1 MEDIKVIREEFKKY
15 LYKQVADNKL
25 SKVDADTQYSDAD
38 YIRKH
43 EDDLLISYYS
53 IFISNERFEQAL
65 LNLKKQFQNQ
75 GKSDSTFYAYKRA
88 LNSYKMFF
96 EEYIK
101 DHLKVY
107 LAKYFTHKSSP
118 NYDEQY
124 KYDYF
129 AKNSYIFDDLN
140 DLSEKFIQLGSP
152 NFVPYVWKSSMFRHL
167 AFKHSFQFFQ
177 ILENLFNE
185 TLPINTRIEDFR
197 KDIKEILLKD
207 SEWNNKDMI
216 DPSVESA
223 SFFLSLK
230 YPNKYL
236 LFTRIKPYTNFS
248 KDFHLGLE
256 KFNNEN
262 RYIAWIDYCKNNLIP
277 LLNNYCNS
285 NCNLL
290 DCQDFIWF
298 VFNQNKGDNM
308 SLKEKFIKYVYDVV
322 YKSNQS
328 YLQYGKKIE
337 NLDNV
342 ILNLTNKQI
351 YEIQNSE
358 ELSSL
363 LFQLKKIS
371 EWQDY
376 NHKNGNGIPYAILNT
391 HYRKFIQNNV
401 VKDNSM
407 KQEANFTQEKIYQPL
422 NQILYGPPGTGKTY
436 NTIIEA
442 MKILTFEGLFRDWYI
457 KVYCQNNKVDSK
469 EKTLNDYIK
478 YLTKIN
484 EEFLK
489 NDNIFRYHDLSKFV
503 ETKSYILNSKYITED
518 PTKNNKNSYYQH
530 GLKRYEEFLEWLT
543 YDKIKEKYAEYK
555 NLGQIEFVTFH
566 QSYSYE
572 EFVEGIKP
580 DLNSDDLKYILNK
593 GSFRTICDSAKD
605 LQKAKQTYKFNYS
618 NLSLYKILMPYND
631 LFEYCIENDCVAIG
645 WGEDVNIENCNSE
658 KDLSSA
664 IPENYEHRKQCIS
677 QLNMFKLWIDK
688 DLKEGKDVI
697 AIIPGSMNT
706 IKGIAKIT
714 GNYSYNAEIENG
726 QQQRKAEWLK
736 KDINIPSDYIY
747 SSKFVSPTITGMFK
761 DKINEDNL
769 MKLLNNAS
777 DQKSKNAVLII
788 DEINRGNI
796 SKIFGEL
803 ITLIE
808 EDKRDNMEVTLPY
821 SKLPFSVPNNLYII
835 GTMNT
840 SDRSIA
846 SIDIA
851 LRRRFKFKEMMPNS
865 SLVADFGIGFNK
877 IFDDLNNKIKLLLD
891 RDHQIGHSYFIN
903 TKYNNNNENNNVET
917 LKDIWFSEIL
927 PLLNEYFYCDWEK
940 LKLIIPGF
948 IKKLDVP
955 EDLKNECDDSIYEFK
970 TFDEIANFE
979 KALNQEKFE
988 QV

>member
-101 DHLKVY
+101 DQLKVY
-107 LAKYFTHKSSP
+107 LAKYFTYKSSP

-167 AFKHSFQFFQ
+167 AFKHSFQFSQ

-185 TLPINTRIEDFR
+185 TLSINTRIKDFR
-197 KDIKEILLKD
+197 KDIREILLKD

-216 DPSVESA
+216 DPSVEAA

-248 KDFHLGLE
+248 KDFYLGLE
-256 KFNNEN
+256 KFNNED

-308 SLKEKFIKYVYDVV
+308 SLKEKFIKYVYDIV

-358 ELSSL
+358 ELSSF

-391 HYRKFIQNNV
+391 HYRKFIQNNI

-407 KQEANFTQEKIYQPL
+407 KQEANFAQEKIYQPL

-436 NTIIEA
+436 NSVLKAMSII
-442 MKILTFEGLFRDWYI
+442 
-457 KVYCQNNKVDSK
+457 
-469 EKTLNDYIK
+469 
-478 YLTKIN
+478 
-484 EEFLK
+484 
-489 NDNIFRYHDLSKFV
+489 DN
-503 ETKSYILNSKYITED
+503 T
-518 PTKNNKNSYYQH
+518 
-530 GLKRYEEFLEWLT
+530 
-543 YDKIKEKYAEYK
+543 EYK
-555 NLGQIEFVTFH
+555 DVSEEQYSALKTRFDELKQAGQIEFVTFH

-580 DLNSDDLKYILNK
+580 YIPEWGTTDNTEVRYIGENGIFKRICKKAESPIIKSNDNNLELNDNPKIWK
-593 GSFRTICDSAKD
+593 V
-605 LQKAKQTYKFNYS
+605 
-618 NLSLYKILMPYND
+618 SLMKTG
-631 LFEYCIENDCVAIG
+631 ENDIRKDCMENNRIRIGFDKYGETINDETIFDDGGSRVLSAFIDKMEIGDIVLSCYSEKTIDAIG
-645 WGEDVNIENCNSE
+645 VVTSEYKWNNDFPQYKRYREVKWLAKGLNHNILEINNGT
-658 KDLSSA
+658 KFTLGTV
-664 IPENYEHRKQCIS
+664 Y
-677 QLNMFKLWIDK
+677 QLNNMSL
-688 DLKEGKDVI
+688 KDVLDI
-697 AIIPGSMNT
+697 VDEQEQVT
-706 IKGIAKIT
+706 
-714 GNYSYNAEIENG
+714 SY
-726 QQQRKAEWLK
+726 
-736 KDINIPSDYIY
+736 KDNDKPYI
-747 SSKFVSPTITGMFK
+747 
-761 DKINEDNL
+761 
-769 MKLLNNAS
+769 
-777 DQKSKNAVLII
+777 LII
-788 DEINRGNI
+788 DEINRGDV

-808 EDKRDNMEVTLPY
+808 EDKRIGNKYQMKTILPY
-821 SKLPFSVPNNLYII
+821 SKESFGVPNNLYII

-840 SDRSIA
+840 ADRSIA
-846 SIDIA
+846 LLDTA
-851 LRRRFKFKEMMPNS
+851 LRRRFDFEEIMPRPELLGGKVVEGINLQ
-865 SLVADFGIGFNK
+865 SLLTRINERITNK
-877 IFDDLNNKIKLLLD
+877 YD
-891 RDHQIGHSYFIN
+891 RDHQIGHSYLMGVN
-903 TKYNNNNENNNVET
+903 TKEQLERAYKNR
-917 LKDIWFSEIL
+917 IL
-927 PLLNEYFYCDWEK
+927 PLLNEYFYNESKTVAEILNCSKDE
-940 LKLIIPGF
+940 LKTIDF
-948 IKKLDVP
+948 I
-955 EDLKNECDDSIYEFK
+955 SILG
-970 TFDEIANFE
+970 
-979 KALNQEKFE
+979 KAQGA
-988 QV
+988 

>member
-101 DHLKVY
+101 DQLKVY
-107 LAKYFTHKSSP
+107 LAKYFTYKSSP

-167 AFKHSFQFFQ
+167 AFKHSFQFSQ

-185 TLPINTRIEDFR
+185 TLSINTRIKDFR
-197 KDIKEILLKD
+197 KDIREILLKD

-216 DPSVESA
+216 DPSVEAA

-248 KDFHLGLE
+248 KDFYLGLE
-256 KFNNEN
+256 KFNNED

-308 SLKEKFIKYVYDVV
+308 SLKEKFIKYVYDIV

-358 ELSSL
+358 ELSSF

-391 HYRKFIQNNV
+391 HYRKFIQNNI

-407 KQEANFTQEKIYQPL
+407 KQEANFAQEKIYQPL

-436 NTIIEA
+436 NSVLKAMSII
-442 MKILTFEGLFRDWYI
+442 
-457 KVYCQNNKVDSK
+457 
-469 EKTLNDYIK
+469 
-478 YLTKIN
+478 
-484 EEFLK
+484 
-489 NDNIFRYHDLSKFV
+489 DN
-503 ETKSYILNSKYITED
+503 T
-518 PTKNNKNSYYQH
+518 
-530 GLKRYEEFLEWLT
+530 
-543 YDKIKEKYAEYK
+543 EYK
-555 NLGQIEFVTFH
+555 DVSEEQYSALKTRFDELKQAGQIEFVTFH

-580 DLNSDDLKYILNK
+580 YIPEWGTTDNTEVRYIGENGIFKRICKKAESPIIKSNDNNLELNDNPKIWK
-593 GSFRTICDSAKD
+593 V
-605 LQKAKQTYKFNYS
+605 
-618 NLSLYKILMPYND
+618 SLMKTG
-631 LFEYCIENDCVAIG
+631 ENDIRKDCMENNRIRIGFDKYGETINDETIFDDGGSRVLSAFIDKMEIGDIVLSCYSEKTIDAIG
-645 WGEDVNIENCNSE
+645 VVTSEYKWNNDFPQYKRYREVKWLAKGLNHNILKINNGT
-658 KDLSSA
+658 KFTLGTV
-664 IPENYEHRKQCIS
+664 Y
-677 QLNMFKLWIDK
+677 QLNNMSL
-688 DLKEGKDVI
+688 KDVLDI
-697 AIIPGSMNT
+697 VDEQEQVT
-706 IKGIAKIT
+706 
-714 GNYSYNAEIENG
+714 SY
-726 QQQRKAEWLK
+726 
-736 KDINIPSDYIY
+736 KDNDKPYI
-747 SSKFVSPTITGMFK
+747 
-761 DKINEDNL
+761 
-769 MKLLNNAS
+769 
-777 DQKSKNAVLII
+777 LII
-788 DEINRGNI
+788 DEINRGDV

-808 EDKRDNMEVTLPY
+808 EDKRIGNKYQMKTILPY
-821 SKLPFSVPNNLYII
+821 SKESFGVPNNLYII

-840 SDRSIA
+840 ADRSIA
-846 SIDIA
+846 LLDTA
-851 LRRRFKFKEMMPNS
+851 LRRRFDFEEIMPRPELLGGKVVEGINLQ
-865 SLVADFGIGFNK
+865 SLLTRINERITNK
-877 IFDDLNNKIKLLLD
+877 YD
-891 RDHQIGHSYFIN
+891 RDHQIGHSYLMGVN
-903 TKYNNNNENNNVET
+903 TKEQLERAYKNR
-917 LKDIWFSEIL
+917 IL
-927 PLLNEYFYCDWEK
+927 PLLNEYFYNESKTVAEILNCSEDE
-940 LKLIIPGF
+940 LKTSDF
-948 IKKLDVP
+948 I
-955 EDLKNECDDSIYEFK
+955 SILG
-970 TFDEIANFE
+970 
-979 KALNQEKFE
+979 KAQGA
-988 QV
+988 

>member
-101 DHLKVY
+101 DQLKVY
-107 LAKYFTHKSSP
+107 LAKYFTHKSLP

-129 AKNSYIFDDLN
+129 AKYSNIFNDLN
-140 DLSEKFIQLGSP
+140 NLSEKFIQLGSP

-167 AFKHSFQFFQ
+167 AFKHSFQFSQ

-185 TLPINTRIEDFR
+185 TLPMNTRIEDFR

-248 KDFHLGLE
+248 KVFHLGLE
-256 KFNNEN
+256 KFNNED

-277 LLNNYCNS
+277 LLNSYCNS

-391 HYRKFIQNNV
+391 HYRKFIQNNI

-407 KQEANFTQEKIYQPL
+407 KQEANFAQEKIYQPL

-436 NTIIEA
+436 NTVLKAMSII
-442 MKILTFEGLFRDWYI
+442 
-457 KVYCQNNKVDSK
+457 
-469 EKTLNDYIK
+469 
-478 YLTKIN
+478 
-484 EEFLK
+484 
-489 NDNIFRYHDLSKFV
+489 DN
-503 ETKSYILNSKYITED
+503 T
-518 PTKNNKNSYYQH
+518 
-530 GLKRYEEFLEWLT
+530 
-543 YDKIKEKYAEYK
+543 EYK
-555 NLGQIEFVTFH
+555 NVSDEQYSALKTRFDELKQTGQIEFVTFH

-580 DLNSDDLKYILNK
+580 YIPEWDALDNVDVKYIGENGIFKRICKKAETPIIKNVDSNLELNENPKIWKVSLMKTGENEIRKDCMENNRIRIGFDKYGETINDETIFDDGGSRVLSAFIDKMEIGDIVLSCYSEKTIDAIGVITSEYKWNSDFSQYKRYREVKWLAKNLNHNILEINNGTKFTLGTVYQLNNMSLKDVLDIVDEQEQVT
-593 GSFRTICDSAKD
+593 S
-605 LQKAKQTYKFNYS
+605 YK
-618 NLSLYKILMPYND
+618 
-631 LFEYCIENDCVAIG
+631 END
-645 WGEDVNIENCNSE
+645 
-658 KDLSSA
+658 K
-664 IPENYEHRKQCIS
+664 P
-677 QLNMFKLWIDK
+677 
-688 DLKEGKDVI
+688 
-697 AIIPGSMNT
+697 
-706 IKGIAKIT
+706 
-714 GNYSYNAEIENG
+714 
-726 QQQRKAEWLK
+726 
-736 KDINIPSDYIY
+736 YI
-747 SSKFVSPTITGMFK
+747 
-761 DKINEDNL
+761 
-769 MKLLNNAS
+769 
-777 DQKSKNAVLII
+777 LII
-788 DEINRGNI
+788 DEINRGDV

-808 EDKRDNMEVTLPY
+808 EDKRIDNKYQVKTTLPY
-821 SKLPFSVPNNLYII
+821 SKESFGVPNNLYII

-840 SDRSIA
+840 ADRSIA
-846 SIDIA
+846 LLDTA
-851 LRRRFKFKEMMPNS
+851 LRRRFDFEEIMPRPE
-865 SLVADFGIGFNK
+865 LLGGKVVEGINLQTLLTRVNERITNK
-877 IFDDLNNKIKLLLD
+877 YD
-891 RDHQIGHSYFIN
+891 RDHQIGHSYLMGVN
-903 TKYNNNNENNNVET
+903 TKEQLERAYKNR
-917 LKDIWFSEIL
+917 IL
-927 PLLNEYFYCDWEK
+927 PLLNEYFYNESKTVAEILNCSEDE
-940 LKLIIPGF
+940 LKTSDF
-948 IKKLDVP
+948 I
-955 EDLKNECDDSIYEFK
+955 SILG
-970 TFDEIANFE
+970 
-979 KALNQEKFE
+979 KAQGA
-988 QV
+988 

>member
-96 EEYIK
+96 EKYIK
-101 DHLKVY
+101 DQLKVY
-107 LAKYFTHKSSP
+107 LAKYFTYKSSP

-167 AFKHSFQFFQ
+167 AFKHSFQFSQ

-185 TLPINTRIEDFR
+185 TLSINTRIKDFR
-197 KDIKEILLKD
+197 KDIREILLKD

-216 DPSVESA
+216 DPSVEAA

-248 KDFHLGLE
+248 KDFYLGLE
-256 KFNNEN
+256 KFNNED

-308 SLKEKFIKYVYDVV
+308 SLKEKFIKYVYDIV

-358 ELSSL
+358 ELSSF

-391 HYRKFIQNNV
+391 HYRKFIQNNI

-407 KQEANFTQEKIYQPL
+407 KQEANFAQEKIYQPL

-436 NTIIEA
+436 NSVLKAMSII
-442 MKILTFEGLFRDWYI
+442 
-457 KVYCQNNKVDSK
+457 
-469 EKTLNDYIK
+469 
-478 YLTKIN
+478 
-484 EEFLK
+484 
-489 NDNIFRYHDLSKFV
+489 DN
-503 ETKSYILNSKYITED
+503 T
-518 PTKNNKNSYYQH
+518 
-530 GLKRYEEFLEWLT
+530 
-543 YDKIKEKYAEYK
+543 EYK
-555 NLGQIEFVTFH
+555 DVSEEQYSALKTRFDELKQAGQIEFVTFH

-580 DLNSDDLKYILNK
+580 YIPEWGTTDNTEVRYIGENGIFKRICKKAESPIIKSNDNNLELNDNPKIWK
-593 GSFRTICDSAKD
+593 V
-605 LQKAKQTYKFNYS
+605 
-618 NLSLYKILMPYND
+618 SLMKTG
-631 LFEYCIENDCVAIG
+631 ENDIRKDCMENNRIRIGFDKYGETINDETIFDDGGSRVLSAFIDKMEIGDIVLSCYSEKTIDAIG
-645 WGEDVNIENCNSE
+645 VVTSEYKWNNDFPQYKRYREVKWLAKGLNHNILEINNGT
-658 KDLSSA
+658 KFTLGTV
-664 IPENYEHRKQCIS
+664 Y
-677 QLNMFKLWIDK
+677 QLNNMSL
-688 DLKEGKDVI
+688 KDVLDI
-697 AIIPGSMNT
+697 VDEQEQVT
-706 IKGIAKIT
+706 
-714 GNYSYNAEIENG
+714 SY
-726 QQQRKAEWLK
+726 
-736 KDINIPSDYIY
+736 KDNDKPYI
-747 SSKFVSPTITGMFK
+747 
-761 DKINEDNL
+761 
-769 MKLLNNAS
+769 
-777 DQKSKNAVLII
+777 LII
-788 DEINRGNI
+788 DEINRGDV

-808 EDKRDNMEVTLPY
+808 EDKRIGNKYQMKTILPY
-821 SKLPFSVPNNLYII
+821 SKESFGVPNNLYII

-840 SDRSIA
+840 ADRSIA
-846 SIDIA
+846 LLDTA
-851 LRRRFKFKEMMPNS
+851 LRRRFDFEEIMPRPE
-865 SLVADFGIGFNK
+865 LLGGKVVEGINLQTLLTRVNERITNK
-877 IFDDLNNKIKLLLD
+877 YD
-891 RDHQIGHSYFIN
+891 RDHQIGHSYLMGVN
-903 TKYNNNNENNNVET
+903 TKEQLERAYKNR
-917 LKDIWFSEIL
+917 IL
-927 PLLNEYFYCDWEK
+927 PLLNEYFYNESKTVAEILNCSEDE
-940 LKLIIPGF
+940 LKTSDF
-948 IKKLDVP
+948 I
-955 EDLKNECDDSIYEFK
+955 SILG
-970 TFDEIANFE
+970 
-979 KALNQEKFE
+979 KAQGA
-988 QV
+988 

>member
-101 DHLKVY
+101 DQLKVY
-107 LAKYFTHKSSP
+107 LAKYFTYKSSP

-167 AFKHSFQFFQ
+167 AFKHSFQFSQ

-185 TLPINTRIEDFR
+185 TLSINTRIKDFR
-197 KDIKEILLKD
+197 KDIREILLKD

-216 DPSVESA
+216 DPSVEAA

-248 KDFHLGLE
+248 KDFYLGLE
-256 KFNNEN
+256 KFNNED

-308 SLKEKFIKYVYDVV
+308 SLKEKFIKYVYDIV

-358 ELSSL
+358 ELSL
-363 LFQLKKIS
+363 FLFQLKKIS

-391 HYRKFIQNNV
+391 HYRKFIQNNI

-407 KQEANFTQEKIYQPL
+407 KQEANFAQEKIYQPL

-436 NTIIEA
+436 NSVLKAMSII
-442 MKILTFEGLFRDWYI
+442 
-457 KVYCQNNKVDSK
+457 
-469 EKTLNDYIK
+469 
-478 YLTKIN
+478 
-484 EEFLK
+484 
-489 NDNIFRYHDLSKFV
+489 DN
-503 ETKSYILNSKYITED
+503 T
-518 PTKNNKNSYYQH
+518 
-530 GLKRYEEFLEWLT
+530 
-543 YDKIKEKYAEYK
+543 EYK
-555 NLGQIEFVTFH
+555 DVSEEQYSALKTRFDELKQAGQIEFVTFH

-580 DLNSDDLKYILNK
+580 YIPEWGTTDNTEVRYIGENGIFKRICKKAESPIIKSNDNNLELNDNPKIWK
-593 GSFRTICDSAKD
+593 V
-605 LQKAKQTYKFNYS
+605 
-618 NLSLYKILMPYND
+618 SLMKTG
-631 LFEYCIENDCVAIG
+631 ENDIRKDCMENNRIRIGFDKYGETINDETIFDDGGSRVLSAFIDKMEIGDIVLSCYSEKTIDAIG
-645 WGEDVNIENCNSE
+645 VVTSEYKWNNDFPQYKRYREVKWLAKGLNHNILKINNGT
-658 KDLSSA
+658 KFTLGTV
-664 IPENYEHRKQCIS
+664 Y
-677 QLNMFKLWIDK
+677 QLNNMSL
-688 DLKEGKDVI
+688 KDVLDI
-697 AIIPGSMNT
+697 VDEQEQVT
-706 IKGIAKIT
+706 
-714 GNYSYNAEIENG
+714 SY
-726 QQQRKAEWLK
+726 
-736 KDINIPSDYIY
+736 KDNDKLYI
-747 SSKFVSPTITGMFK
+747 
-761 DKINEDNL
+761 
-769 MKLLNNAS
+769 
-777 DQKSKNAVLII
+777 LII
-788 DEINRGNI
+788 DEINRGDV

-808 EDKRDNMEVTLPY
+808 EDKRVGNKYQMKTTLPY
-821 SKLPFSVPNNLYII
+821 SKESFGVPNNLYII

-840 SDRSIA
+840 ADRSIA
-846 SIDIA
+846 LLDTA
-851 LRRRFKFKEMMPNS
+851 LRRRFDFEEIMPRPE
-865 SLVADFGIGFNK
+865 LLGGKVVEGINLQTLLTRVNERITNK
-877 IFDDLNNKIKLLLD
+877 YD
-891 RDHQIGHSYFIN
+891 RDHQIGHSYLMGVN
-903 TKYNNNNENNNVET
+903 TKEQLERAYKNR
-917 LKDIWFSEIL
+917 IL
-927 PLLNEYFYCDWEK
+927 PLLNEYFYNESKTVAEILNCSEDE
-940 LKLIIPGF
+940 LKTIDF
-948 IKKLDVP
+948 I
-955 EDLKNECDDSIYEFK
+955 SILG
-970 TFDEIANFE
+970 
-979 KALNQEKFE
+979 KAQGA
-988 QV
+988 

>member
-101 DHLKVY
+101 DQLKVY

-167 AFKHSFQFFQ
+167 AFKHSFQFSQ

-185 TLPINTRIEDFR
+185 TLSINTRIKDFR
-197 KDIKEILLKD
+197 KDIREILLKD

-216 DPSVESA
+216 DPSVEAA

-248 KDFHLGLE
+248 KDFYLGLE
-256 KFNNEN
+256 KFNSED

-277 LLNNYCNS
+277 LLNDYCNS

-308 SLKEKFIKYVYDVV
+308 SLKEKFIKYVYDIV

-358 ELSSL
+358 ELSSF

-391 HYRKFIQNNV
+391 HYRKFIQNNI

-407 KQEANFTQEKIYQPL
+407 KQEANFAQEKIYQPL

-436 NTIIEA
+436 NSVLKAMSII
-442 MKILTFEGLFRDWYI
+442 
-457 KVYCQNNKVDSK
+457 
-469 EKTLNDYIK
+469 
-478 YLTKIN
+478 
-484 EEFLK
+484 
-489 NDNIFRYHDLSKFV
+489 DN
-503 ETKSYILNSKYITED
+503 T
-518 PTKNNKNSYYQH
+518 
-530 GLKRYEEFLEWLT
+530 
-543 YDKIKEKYAEYK
+543 EYK
-555 NLGQIEFVTFH
+555 DVSEEQYSALKTRFDELKQAGQIEFVTFH

-580 DLNSDDLKYILNK
+580 YIPEWGTTDNTEVRYIGENGIFKRICKKAESPIIKSNDNNLELNDNPKIWK
-593 GSFRTICDSAKD
+593 V
-605 LQKAKQTYKFNYS
+605 
-618 NLSLYKILMPYND
+618 SLMKTG
-631 LFEYCIENDCVAIG
+631 ENDIRKDCMENNRIRIGFDKYGETINDETIFDNGGSRVLSAFIDKMEIGDIVLSCYSEKTIDAIG
-645 WGEDVNIENCNSE
+645 VVTSEYKWNNDFPQYKRYREVKWLAKGLNHNILEINNGT
-658 KDLSSA
+658 KFTLGTV
-664 IPENYEHRKQCIS
+664 Y
-677 QLNMFKLWIDK
+677 QLNNMSL
-688 DLKEGKDVI
+688 KDVLDI
-697 AIIPGSMNT
+697 VDEQEQVT
-706 IKGIAKIT
+706 
-714 GNYSYNAEIENG
+714 SY
-726 QQQRKAEWLK
+726 
-736 KDINIPSDYIY
+736 KDNDKPYI
-747 SSKFVSPTITGMFK
+747 
-761 DKINEDNL
+761 
-769 MKLLNNAS
+769 
-777 DQKSKNAVLII
+777 LII
-788 DEINRGNI
+788 DEINRGDV

-808 EDKRDNMEVTLPY
+808 KDKRIGNKYQMKITLPY
-821 SKLPFSVPNNLYII
+821 SKEAFGVPNNLYII

-840 SDRSIA
+840 ADRSIA
-846 SIDIA
+846 LLDTA
-851 LRRRFKFKEMMPNS
+851 LRRRFDFEEIMPRPELLSNN
-865 SLVADFGIGFNK
+865 VVEGINLQTLLTRINERITNK
-877 IFDDLNNKIKLLLD
+877 YD
-891 RDHQIGHSYFIN
+891 RDHQIGHSYLMDVN
-903 TKYNNNNENNNVET
+903 TKEQLERAYRNR
-917 LKDIWFSEIL
+917 IL
-927 PLLNEYFYCDWEK
+927 PLLNEYFYNESKTVAEILNCSEDE
-940 LKLIIPGF
+940 LKTSDF
-948 IKKLDVP
+948 ISILD
-955 EDLKNECDDSIYEFK
+955 
-970 TFDEIANFE
+970 
-979 KALNQEKFE
+979 KAQGA
-988 QV
+988 

>member
-96 EEYIK
+96 EEYIN
-101 DHLKVY
+101 DQLKVY

-167 AFKHSFQFFQ
+167 AFKHSFQFSQ

-185 TLPINTRIEDFR
+185 TLSINTRIKDFR

-216 DPSVESA
+216 DPSVEAA

-230 YPNKYL
+230 FPNKYL

-248 KDFHLGLE
+248 KDFYLGLE
-256 KFNNEN
+256 KFNNED

-277 LLNNYCNS
+277 LLNDYCNS

-308 SLKEKFIKYVYDVV
+308 SLKEKFIKYVYDIV

-358 ELSSL
+358 ELSSF

-391 HYRKFIQNNV
+391 HYRKFIQNNI

-407 KQEANFTQEKIYQPL
+407 KQEANFAQEKIYQPL

-436 NTIIEA
+436 NTVLKAMSII
-442 MKILTFEGLFRDWYI
+442 
-457 KVYCQNNKVDSK
+457 
-469 EKTLNDYIK
+469 
-478 YLTKIN
+478 
-484 EEFLK
+484 
-489 NDNIFRYHDLSKFV
+489 DN
-503 ETKSYILNSKYITED
+503 T
-518 PTKNNKNSYYQH
+518 
-530 GLKRYEEFLEWLT
+530 
-543 YDKIKEKYAEYK
+543 EYK
-555 NLGQIEFVTFH
+555 DVSDEQYSTLKTRFDELKQAGQIEFVTFH

-580 DLNSDDLKYILNK
+580 YIPEWGTTDNTEVRYIGENGIFKRICKKAESPIIKSNDNNLELNDNPKIWK
-593 GSFRTICDSAKD
+593 V
-605 LQKAKQTYKFNYS
+605 
-618 NLSLYKILMPYND
+618 SLMKTG
-631 LFEYCIENDCVAIG
+631 ENDIRKDCMENNRIRIGFDKYGETINDETIFDDGGSRVLSAFIDKMEIGDIVLSCYSEKTIDAIG
-645 WGEDVNIENCNSE
+645 VVTSEYKWNNDFPQYKRYREVKWLAKGLNHNILEINNGT
-658 KDLSSA
+658 KFTLGTV
-664 IPENYEHRKQCIS
+664 Y
-677 QLNMFKLWIDK
+677 QLNNML
-688 DLKEGKDVI
+688 LKDVLDI
-697 AIIPGSMNT
+697 VDEQEQVT
-706 IKGIAKIT
+706 
-714 GNYSYNAEIENG
+714 SY
-726 QQQRKAEWLK
+726 
-736 KDINIPSDYIY
+736 KDNDKPYI
-747 SSKFVSPTITGMFK
+747 
-761 DKINEDNL
+761 
-769 MKLLNNAS
+769 
-777 DQKSKNAVLII
+777 LII
-788 DEINRGNI
+788 DEINRGDV

-808 EDKRDNMEVTLPY
+808 EDKRIGNKYQIKITLPY
-821 SKLPFSVPNNLYII
+821 SKESFGVPNNLYII

-840 SDRSIA
+840 ADRSIA
-846 SIDIA
+846 LLDTA
-851 LRRRFKFKEMMPNS
+851 LRRRFDFEEIMPRPE
-865 SLVADFGIGFNK
+865 LLGGKVVEGINLQTLLTRINERITNK
-877 IFDDLNNKIKLLLD
+877 YD
-891 RDHQIGHSYFIN
+891 RDPQIGHSYLMGVN
-903 TKYNNNNENNNVET
+903 TKEQLERAYKNR
-917 LKDIWFSEIL
+917 IL
-927 PLLNEYFYCDWEK
+927 PLLNEYFYNESKTVAEILNCSEDE
-940 LKLIIPGF
+940 LKTG
-948 IKKLDVP
+948 DYV
-955 EDLKNECDDSIYEFK
+955 SILG
-970 TFDEIANFE
+970 
-979 KALNQEKFE
+979 KAQGA
-988 QV
+988 

>member
-101 DHLKVY
+101 EQLKVY

-167 AFKHSFQFFQ
+167 AFKHSFQFSQ

-185 TLPINTRIEDFR
+185 TLSINTRIKDFR
-197 KDIKEILLKD
+197 KDIREILLKD

-216 DPSVESA
+216 DPSVEAA

-248 KDFHLGLE
+248 KDFYLGLE
-256 KFNNEN
+256 KFNNED

-308 SLKEKFIKYVYDVV
+308 SLKEKFIKYVYDIV

-358 ELSSL
+358 ELSSF

-391 HYRKFIQNNV
+391 HYRKFIQNNI

-407 KQEANFTQEKIYQPL
+407 KQEANFAQEKIYQPL

-436 NTIIEA
+436 NTVLKAMSII
-442 MKILTFEGLFRDWYI
+442 
-457 KVYCQNNKVDSK
+457 
-469 EKTLNDYIK
+469 
-478 YLTKIN
+478 
-484 EEFLK
+484 
-489 NDNIFRYHDLSKFV
+489 DN
-503 ETKSYILNSKYITED
+503 T
-518 PTKNNKNSYYQH
+518 
-530 GLKRYEEFLEWLT
+530 
-543 YDKIKEKYAEYK
+543 EYK
-555 NLGQIEFVTFH
+555 DVSEEQYSALKAKFDELKQAGQIEFVTFH

-580 DLNSDDLKYILNK
+580 YIPEWGTTDNTEVRYIGENGIFK
-593 GSFRTICDSAKD
+593 EICKNARQIKTDKTSHKIDFSKTRIFKMSLGANWENETED
-605 LQKAKQTYKFNYS
+605 IYNYCLT
-618 NLSLYKILMPYND
+618 NNV
-631 LFEYCIENDCVAIG
+631 VALG
-645 WGEDVNIENCNSE
+645 WGD
-658 KDLSSA
+658 
-664 IPENYEHRKQCIS
+664 
-677 QLNMFKLWIDK
+677 DK
-688 DLKEGKDVI
+688 DFSSCNASEEFRKLDSTWGAKAVEIFKNWMRVGDIILISNGNSNIKAIAQITGEYEYHNDREIRYCQFRNVNWLYNGDDIPVAKFYDKKLSQQAIYGFYNKDKEGKDDYNSSI
-697 AIIPGSMNT
+697 NT
-706 IKGIAKIT
+706 DVLNEIIT
-714 GNYSYNAEIENG
+714 GNINSAEE
-726 QQQRKAEWLK
+726 K
-736 KDINIPSDYIY
+736 PYI
-747 SSKFVSPTITGMFK
+747 
-761 DKINEDNL
+761 
-769 MKLLNNAS
+769 
-777 DQKSKNAVLII
+777 LII
-788 DEINRGNI
+788 DEINRGDV

-808 EDKRDNMEVTLPY
+808 EDKRVGNKYQIKITLPY
-821 SKLPFSVPNNLYII
+821 SKEPFGVPNNLYII

-840 SDRSIA
+840 ADRSIA
-846 SIDIA
+846 LLDTA
-851 LRRRFKFKEMMPNS
+851 LRRRFDFEEIMPRPE
-865 SLVADFGIGFNK
+865 LLGGKVLEGINLQTLLTRINERITNK
-877 IFDDLNNKIKLLLD
+877 YD
-891 RDHQIGHSYFIN
+891 RDHQIGHSYLMGVN
-903 TKYNNNNENNNVET
+903 TKEQLERAYKNR
-917 LKDIWFSEIL
+917 IL
-927 PLLNEYFYCDWEK
+927 PLLNEYFYNESKTVAEILNCSEDE
-940 LKLIIPGF
+940 LKTSDF
-948 IKKLDVP
+948 I
-955 EDLKNECDDSIYEFK
+955 SILG
-970 TFDEIANFE
+970 
-979 KALNQEKFE
+979 KAQGA
-988 QV
+988 

>member
-101 DHLKVY
+101 DQLKVY
-107 LAKYFTHKSSP
+107 LAKYFTYKSSP

-167 AFKHSFQFFQ
+167 AFKHSFQFSQ

-185 TLPINTRIEDFR
+185 TLSINTRIKDFR
-197 KDIKEILLKD
+197 KDIREILLKD

-216 DPSVESA
+216 DPSVEAA

-248 KDFHLGLE
+248 KDFYLGLE
-256 KFNNEN
+256 KFNNED

-308 SLKEKFIKYVYDVV
+308 SLKEKFIKYVYDIV

-358 ELSSL
+358 ELSSF

-391 HYRKFIQNNV
+391 HYRKFIQNNI

-407 KQEANFTQEKIYQPL
+407 KQEANFAQEKIYQPL

-436 NTIIEA
+436 NSVLKAMSII
-442 MKILTFEGLFRDWYI
+442 
-457 KVYCQNNKVDSK
+457 
-469 EKTLNDYIK
+469 
-478 YLTKIN
+478 
-484 EEFLK
+484 
-489 NDNIFRYHDLSKFV
+489 DN
-503 ETKSYILNSKYITED
+503 T
-518 PTKNNKNSYYQH
+518 
-530 GLKRYEEFLEWLT
+530 
-543 YDKIKEKYAEYK
+543 EYK
-555 NLGQIEFVTFH
+555 DVSEEQYSALKTRFDELKQAGQIEFVTFH

-580 DLNSDDLKYILNK
+580 YIPEWGTTDNTEVRYIGENGIFKRICKKAESPIIKSNDNNLELNDNPKIWK
-593 GSFRTICDSAKD
+593 V
-605 LQKAKQTYKFNYS
+605 
-618 NLSLYKILMPYND
+618 SLMKTG
-631 LFEYCIENDCVAIG
+631 ENDIRKDCMENNRIRIGFDKYGETINDETIFDDGGSRVLSAFIDKMEIGDIVLSCYSEKTIDAIG
-645 WGEDVNIENCNSE
+645 VVTSEYKWNNDFPQYKRYREVKWLAKGLNHNILKINNGT
-658 KDLSSA
+658 KFTLGTV
-664 IPENYEHRKQCIS
+664 Y
-677 QLNMFKLWIDK
+677 QLNNMSL
-688 DLKEGKDVI
+688 KDVLDI
-697 AIIPGSMNT
+697 VDEQEQVT
-706 IKGIAKIT
+706 
-714 GNYSYNAEIENG
+714 SY
-726 QQQRKAEWLK
+726 
-736 KDINIPSDYIY
+736 KDNDKLYI
-747 SSKFVSPTITGMFK
+747 
-761 DKINEDNL
+761 
-769 MKLLNNAS
+769 
-777 DQKSKNAVLII
+777 LII
-788 DEINRGNI
+788 DEINRGDV

-808 EDKRDNMEVTLPY
+808 EDKRVGNKYQMKTTLPY
-821 SKLPFSVPNNLYII
+821 SKESFGVPNNLYII

-840 SDRSIA
+840 ADRSIA
-846 SIDIA
+846 LLDTA
-851 LRRRFKFKEMMPNS
+851 LRRRFDFEEIMPRPE
-865 SLVADFGIGFNK
+865 LIGGKVVEGINLQTLLTRVNERITNK
-877 IFDDLNNKIKLLLD
+877 YD
-891 RDHQIGHSYFIN
+891 RDHQIGHSYLMGVN
-903 TKYNNNNENNNVET
+903 TKEQLERAYKNR
-917 LKDIWFSEIL
+917 IL
-927 PLLNEYFYCDWEK
+927 PLLNEYFYNESKTVAEILNCSEDE
-940 LKLIIPGF
+940 LKTIDF
-948 IKKLDVP
+948 I
-955 EDLKNECDDSIYEFK
+955 SILG
-970 TFDEIANFE
+970 
-979 KALNQEKFE
+979 KAQGA
-988 QV
+988 

>member
-101 DHLKVY
+101 DQLKVY
-107 LAKYFTHKSSP
+107 LAKYFTYKSSP

-167 AFKHSFQFFQ
+167 AFKHSFQFSQ

-185 TLPINTRIEDFR
+185 TLSINTRIKDFR
-197 KDIKEILLKD
+197 KDIREILLKD

-216 DPSVESA
+216 DPSVEAA

-248 KDFHLGLE
+248 KDFYLGLE
-256 KFNNEN
+256 KFNNED

-308 SLKEKFIKYVYDVV
+308 SLKEKFIKYVYDIV

-358 ELSSL
+358 ELSSF

-391 HYRKFIQNNV
+391 HYRKFIQNNI

-407 KQEANFTQEKIYQPL
+407 KQEANFAQEKIYQPL

-436 NTIIEA
+436 NSVLKAMSII
-442 MKILTFEGLFRDWYI
+442 
-457 KVYCQNNKVDSK
+457 
-469 EKTLNDYIK
+469 
-478 YLTKIN
+478 
-484 EEFLK
+484 
-489 NDNIFRYHDLSKFV
+489 DN
-503 ETKSYILNSKYITED
+503 T
-518 PTKNNKNSYYQH
+518 
-530 GLKRYEEFLEWLT
+530 
-543 YDKIKEKYAEYK
+543 EYK
-555 NLGQIEFVTFH
+555 DVSEEQYSALKTRFDELKQAGQIEFVTFH

-580 DLNSDDLKYILNK
+580 YIPEWGTTDNTEVRYIGENGIFKRICKKAESPIIKSNDNNLELNDNPKIWK
-593 GSFRTICDSAKD
+593 V
-605 LQKAKQTYKFNYS
+605 
-618 NLSLYKILMPYND
+618 SLMKTG
-631 LFEYCIENDCVAIG
+631 ENDIRKDCMENNRIRIGFDKYGETINDETIFDDGGSRVLSAFIDKMEIGDIVLSCYSEKTIDAIG
-645 WGEDVNIENCNSE
+645 VVTSEYKWNNDFPQYKRYREVKWLAKGLNHNILKINNGT
-658 KDLSSA
+658 KFTLGTV
-664 IPENYEHRKQCIS
+664 Y
-677 QLNMFKLWIDK
+677 QLNNMSL
-688 DLKEGKDVI
+688 KDVLDI
-697 AIIPGSMNT
+697 VDEQEQVT
-706 IKGIAKIT
+706 
-714 GNYSYNAEIENG
+714 SY
-726 QQQRKAEWLK
+726 
-736 KDINIPSDYIY
+736 KDNDKLYI
-747 SSKFVSPTITGMFK
+747 
-761 DKINEDNL
+761 
-769 MKLLNNAS
+769 
-777 DQKSKNAVLII
+777 LII
-788 DEINRGNI
+788 DEINRGDV

-808 EDKRDNMEVTLPY
+808 EDKRVGNKYQMKTTLPY
-821 SKLPFSVPNNLYII
+821 SKESFGVPNNLYII

-840 SDRSIA
+840 ADRSIA
-846 SIDIA
+846 LLDTA
-851 LRRRFKFKEMMPNS
+851 LRRRFDFEEIMPRPE
-865 SLVADFGIGFNK
+865 LLGGKVVEGINLQTLLTRVNERITNK
-877 IFDDLNNKIKLLLD
+877 YD
-891 RDHQIGHSYFIN
+891 RDHQIGHSYLMGVN
-903 TKYNNNNENNNVET
+903 TKEQLERAYKNR
-917 LKDIWFSEIL
+917 IL
-927 PLLNEYFYCDWEK
+927 PLLNEYFYNESKTVAEILNCSEDE
-940 LKLIIPGF
+940 LKTSDF
-948 IKKLDVP
+948 I
-955 EDLKNECDDSIYEFK
+955 SILG
-970 TFDEIANFE
+970 
-979 KALNQEKFE
+979 KAQGA
-988 QV
+988 

>member
-43 EDDLLISYYS
+43 EDDLLISYYN

-101 DHLKVY
+101 DQLKVY
-107 LAKYFTHKSSP
+107 LAKYFTYKSSP

-167 AFKHSFQFFQ
+167 AFKHSFQFSQ

-185 TLPINTRIEDFR
+185 TLSINTRIKDFR
-197 KDIKEILLKD
+197 KDIREILLKD

-216 DPSVESA
+216 DPSVEAA

-248 KDFHLGLE
+248 KDFYLGLE
-256 KFNNEN
+256 KFNSED

-337 NLDNV
+337 NLDKV

-358 ELSSL
+358 ELSSF

-391 HYRKFIQNNV
+391 HYRKFIQNNI

-407 KQEANFTQEKIYQPL
+407 KQEANFAQEKIYQPL

-436 NTIIEA
+436 NTVLKAMSII
-442 MKILTFEGLFRDWYI
+442 
-457 KVYCQNNKVDSK
+457 
-469 EKTLNDYIK
+469 
-478 YLTKIN
+478 
-484 EEFLK
+484 
-489 NDNIFRYHDLSKFV
+489 DN
-503 ETKSYILNSKYITED
+503 T
-518 PTKNNKNSYYQH
+518 
-530 GLKRYEEFLEWLT
+530 
-543 YDKIKEKYAEYK
+543 EYK
-555 NLGQIEFVTFH
+555 DVSDEQYSALKTRFDELKQAGQIEFVTFH

-580 DLNSDDLKYILNK
+580 YIPEWGTTDNTEVRYIGENGIFKRICKKAESPIIKSNDNNLELNDNPKIWK
-593 GSFRTICDSAKD
+593 V
-605 LQKAKQTYKFNYS
+605 
-618 NLSLYKILMPYND
+618 SLMKTG
-631 LFEYCIENDCVAIG
+631 ENDIRKDCMENNRIRIGFDKYGETINDETIFDDGGSRVLSAFIDKMEIGDIVLSCYSEKTIDAIG
-645 WGEDVNIENCNSE
+645 VVTSEYKWNNDFPQYKRYREVKWLAKGLNHNILEINNGT
-658 KDLSSA
+658 KFTLGTV
-664 IPENYEHRKQCIS
+664 Y
-677 QLNMFKLWIDK
+677 QLNNMSL
-688 DLKEGKDVI
+688 KDVLDI
-697 AIIPGSMNT
+697 VDEQEQVT
-706 IKGIAKIT
+706 
-714 GNYSYNAEIENG
+714 SY
-726 QQQRKAEWLK
+726 
-736 KDINIPSDYIY
+736 KDNDKPYI
-747 SSKFVSPTITGMFK
+747 
-761 DKINEDNL
+761 
-769 MKLLNNAS
+769 
-777 DQKSKNAVLII
+777 LII
-788 DEINRGNI
+788 DEINRGDV

-808 EDKRDNMEVTLPY
+808 EDKRIGNKYQMKTTLPY
-821 SKLPFSVPNNLYII
+821 SKESFGVPNNLYII

-840 SDRSIA
+840 ADRSIA
-846 SIDIA
+846 LLDTA
-851 LRRRFKFKEMMPNS
+851 LRRRFDFEEIMPRPE
-865 SLVADFGIGFNK
+865 LLGGKVVEGINLQTLLTRINERITNK
-877 IFDDLNNKIKLLLD
+877 YD
-891 RDHQIGHSYFIN
+891 RDHQIGHSYLMGVN
-903 TKYNNNNENNNVET
+903 TKEQLERAYKNR
-917 LKDIWFSEIL
+917 IL
-927 PLLNEYFYCDWEK
+927 PLLNEYFYNESKTVAEILNCSEDE
-940 LKLIIPGF
+940 LKTSDF
-948 IKKLDVP
+948 I
-955 EDLKNECDDSIYEFK
+955 SILG
-970 TFDEIANFE
+970 
-979 KALNQEKFE
+979 KAQGA
-988 QV
+988 

>member
-101 DHLKVY
+101 DQLKVY

-129 AKNSYIFDDLN
+129 VKNSYIFDDLN

-167 AFKHSFQFFQ
+167 AFKHSFQFSQ

-256 KFNNEN
+256 KFNNED

-363 LFQLKKIS
+363 LFQLKMIS

-391 HYRKFIQNNV
+391 HYRKFIQNNI

-407 KQEANFTQEKIYQPL
+407 KQEANFAQKKIYQPL

-436 NTIIEA
+436 NTVLKAMSII
-442 MKILTFEGLFRDWYI
+442 
-457 KVYCQNNKVDSK
+457 
-469 EKTLNDYIK
+469 
-478 YLTKIN
+478 
-484 EEFLK
+484 
-489 NDNIFRYHDLSKFV
+489 DN
-503 ETKSYILNSKYITED
+503 T
-518 PTKNNKNSYYQH
+518 
-530 GLKRYEEFLEWLT
+530 
-543 YDKIKEKYAEYK
+543 EYK
-555 NLGQIEFVTFH
+555 DVSEEQYSALKTRFDELKQAGQIEFITFH

-580 DLNSDDLKYILNK
+580 DLDTEFWNEPVDKLTYKGTNGVFKAIANRALFDRLNIKTGQQDAILDFKNLKELFIEEYSVGAIFKTGTKNAE
-593 GSFRTICDSAKD
+593 FRIDKYTKDSARITPINGKY
-605 LQKAKQTYKFNYS
+605 TYSITFKYLEEAYNKKMSSQSEIATINGVASGLSCYYYAIYEKLLDIKKSNDNNQVKFNIS
-618 NLSLYKILMPYND
+618 EISD
-631 LFEYCIENDCVAIG
+631 
-645 WGEDVNIENCNSE
+645 ED
-658 KDLSSA
+658 K
-664 IPENYEHRKQCIS
+664 S
-677 QLNMFKLWIDK
+677 QLVK
-688 DLKEGKDVI
+688 DYYEGKI
-697 AIIPGSMNT
+697 EINNGK
-706 IKGIAKIT
+706 KGKP
-714 GNYSYNAEIENG
+714 Y
-726 QQQRKAEWLK
+726 
-736 KDINIPSDYIY
+736 
-747 SSKFVSPTITGMFK
+747 
-761 DKINEDNL
+761 
-769 MKLLNNAS
+769 
-777 DQKSKNAVLII
+777 VLII

-808 EDKRDNMEVTLPY
+808 EDKRENLSVKLPY
-821 SKLPFSVPNNLYII
+821 SQETFTVPKNLYII

-851 LRRRFKFKEMMPNS
+851 LRRRFKFKEIMPIID
-865 SLVADFGIGFNK
+865 LVADFGCNFKDCFEFLNK
-877 IFDDLNNKIKLLLD
+877 RISVLLD

-903 TKYNNNNENNNVET
+903 DKHQNDGINELKY
-917 LKDIWFSEIL
+917 IWFDSIL
-927 PLLNEYFYCDWEK
+927 PLLNEYFYGDWEK
-940 LKLIIPGF
+940 LQALLGQATNDNTSF
-948 IKKLDVP
+948 VKKIEKISFANSYSCDESENYDFTP
-955 EDLKNECDDSIYEFK
+955 ETEC
-970 TFDEIANFE
+970 NFVL
-979 KALNQEKFE
+979 AMQNAFGNKFE
-988 QV
+988 V

>member
-101 DHLKVY
+101 DQLKVY
-107 LAKYFTHKSSP
+107 LAKYFTYKSSP

-167 AFKHSFQFFQ
+167 AFKHSFQFSQ
-177 ILENLFNE
+177 ILENPFNE
-185 TLPINTRIEDFR
+185 TLSINTRIKDFR
-197 KDIKEILLKD
+197 KDIREILLKD

-216 DPSVESA
+216 DPSVEAA

-248 KDFHLGLE
+248 KDFYLGLE
-256 KFNNEN
+256 KFNNED

-308 SLKEKFIKYVYDVV
+308 SLKEKFIKYVYDIV

-358 ELSSL
+358 ELSSF

-391 HYRKFIQNNV
+391 HYRKFIQNNI

-407 KQEANFTQEKIYQPL
+407 KQEANFAQEKIYQPL

-436 NTIIEA
+436 NSVLKAMSII
-442 MKILTFEGLFRDWYI
+442 
-457 KVYCQNNKVDSK
+457 
-469 EKTLNDYIK
+469 
-478 YLTKIN
+478 
-484 EEFLK
+484 
-489 NDNIFRYHDLSKFV
+489 DN
-503 ETKSYILNSKYITED
+503 T
-518 PTKNNKNSYYQH
+518 
-530 GLKRYEEFLEWLT
+530 
-543 YDKIKEKYAEYK
+543 EYK
-555 NLGQIEFVTFH
+555 DVSEEQYSALKTRFDELKQAGQIEFVTFH

-580 DLNSDDLKYILNK
+580 YIPEWGTTDNTEVRYIGENGIFKRICKKAESPIIKSNDNNLELNDNPKIWK
-593 GSFRTICDSAKD
+593 V
-605 LQKAKQTYKFNYS
+605 
-618 NLSLYKILMPYND
+618 SLMKTG
-631 LFEYCIENDCVAIG
+631 ENDIRKDCMENNRIRIGFDKYGETINDETIFDDGGSRVLSAFIDKMEIGDIVLSCYSEKTIDAIG
-645 WGEDVNIENCNSE
+645 VVTSEYKWNNDFPQYKRYREVKWLAKGLNHNILKINNGT
-658 KDLSSA
+658 KFTLGTV
-664 IPENYEHRKQCIS
+664 Y
-677 QLNMFKLWIDK
+677 QLNNMSL
-688 DLKEGKDVI
+688 KDVLDI
-697 AIIPGSMNT
+697 VDEQEQVT
-706 IKGIAKIT
+706 
-714 GNYSYNAEIENG
+714 SY
-726 QQQRKAEWLK
+726 
-736 KDINIPSDYIY
+736 KDNDKLYI
-747 SSKFVSPTITGMFK
+747 
-761 DKINEDNL
+761 
-769 MKLLNNAS
+769 
-777 DQKSKNAVLII
+777 LII
-788 DEINRGNI
+788 DEINRGDV

-808 EDKRDNMEVTLPY
+808 EDKRVGNKYQMKTTLPY
-821 SKLPFSVPNNLYII
+821 SKESFGVPNNLYII

-840 SDRSIA
+840 ADRSIA
-846 SIDIA
+846 LLDTA
-851 LRRRFKFKEMMPNS
+851 LRRRFDFEEIMPRPE
-865 SLVADFGIGFNK
+865 LLGGKVVEGINLQTLLTRVNERITNK
-877 IFDDLNNKIKLLLD
+877 YD
-891 RDHQIGHSYFIN
+891 RDHQIGHSYLMGVN
-903 TKYNNNNENNNVET
+903 TKEQLERAYKNR
-917 LKDIWFSEIL
+917 IL
-927 PLLNEYFYCDWEK
+927 PLLNEYFYNESKTVAEILNCSEDE
-940 LKLIIPGF
+940 LKTSDF
-948 IKKLDVP
+948 I
-955 EDLKNECDDSIYEFK
+955 SILG
-970 TFDEIANFE
+970 
-979 KALNQEKFE
+979 KAQGA
-988 QV
+988 

>member
-101 DHLKVY
+101 DQLKVY
-107 LAKYFTHKSSP
+107 LAKYFTYKSSP

-167 AFKHSFQFFQ
+167 AFKHSFQFSQ

-185 TLPINTRIEDFR
+185 TLSINTRIKDFR
-197 KDIKEILLKD
+197 KDIREILLKD

-216 DPSVESA
+216 DPSVEAA

-248 KDFHLGLE
+248 KDFYLGLE
-256 KFNNEN
+256 KFNNED

-308 SLKEKFIKYVYDVV
+308 SLKEKFIKYVYDIV

-358 ELSSL
+358 ELSL
-363 LFQLKKIS
+363 FLFQLKKIS

-391 HYRKFIQNNV
+391 HYRKFIQNNI

-407 KQEANFTQEKIYQPL
+407 KQEANFAQEKIYQPL

-436 NTIIEA
+436 NSVLKAMSII
-442 MKILTFEGLFRDWYI
+442 
-457 KVYCQNNKVDSK
+457 
-469 EKTLNDYIK
+469 
-478 YLTKIN
+478 
-484 EEFLK
+484 
-489 NDNIFRYHDLSKFV
+489 DN
-503 ETKSYILNSKYITED
+503 T
-518 PTKNNKNSYYQH
+518 
-530 GLKRYEEFLEWLT
+530 
-543 YDKIKEKYAEYK
+543 EYK
-555 NLGQIEFVTFH
+555 DVSEEQYSALKTRFDELKQAGQIEFVTFH

-580 DLNSDDLKYILNK
+580 YIPECGTTDNTEVRYIGENGIFKRICKKAESPIIKSNDNNLELNDNPKIWK
-593 GSFRTICDSAKD
+593 V
-605 LQKAKQTYKFNYS
+605 
-618 NLSLYKILMPYND
+618 SLMKTG
-631 LFEYCIENDCVAIG
+631 ENDIRKDCMENNRIRIGFDKYGETINDETIFDDGGSRVLSAFIDKMEIGDIVLSCYSEKTIDAIG
-645 WGEDVNIENCNSE
+645 VVTSEYKWNNDFPQYKRYREVKWLAKGLNHNILKINNGT
-658 KDLSSA
+658 KFTLGTV
-664 IPENYEHRKQCIS
+664 Y
-677 QLNMFKLWIDK
+677 QLNNMSL
-688 DLKEGKDVI
+688 KDVLDI
-697 AIIPGSMNT
+697 VDEQEQVT
-706 IKGIAKIT
+706 
-714 GNYSYNAEIENG
+714 SY
-726 QQQRKAEWLK
+726 
-736 KDINIPSDYIY
+736 KDNDKLYI
-747 SSKFVSPTITGMFK
+747 
-761 DKINEDNL
+761 
-769 MKLLNNAS
+769 
-777 DQKSKNAVLII
+777 LII
-788 DEINRGNI
+788 DEINRGDV

-808 EDKRDNMEVTLPY
+808 EDKRVGNKYQMKTTLPY
-821 SKLPFSVPNNLYII
+821 SKESFGVPNNLYII

-840 SDRSIA
+840 ADRSIA
-846 SIDIA
+846 LLDTA
-851 LRRRFKFKEMMPNS
+851 LRRRFDFEEIMPRPE
-865 SLVADFGIGFNK
+865 LLGGKVVEGINLQTLLTRVNERITNK
-877 IFDDLNNKIKLLLD
+877 YD
-891 RDHQIGHSYFIN
+891 RDHQIGHSYLMGVN
-903 TKYNNNNENNNVET
+903 TKEQLERAYKNR
-917 LKDIWFSEIL
+917 IL
-927 PLLNEYFYCDWEK
+927 PLLNEYFYNESKTVAEILNCSEDE
-940 LKLIIPGF
+940 LKTIDF
-948 IKKLDVP
+948 I
-955 EDLKNECDDSIYEFK
+955 SILG
-970 TFDEIANFE
+970 
-979 KALNQEKFE
+979 KAQGA
-988 QV
+988 

>member
-101 DHLKVY
+101 DQLKVY
-107 LAKYFTHKSSP
+107 LAKYFTYKSSP

-167 AFKHSFQFFQ
+167 AFKHSFQFSQ

-185 TLPINTRIEDFR
+185 TLSINTRIKDFR
-197 KDIKEILLKD
+197 KDIREILLKD

-216 DPSVESA
+216 DPSVEAA

-248 KDFHLGLE
+248 KDFYLGLE
-256 KFNNEN
+256 KFNNED

-308 SLKEKFIKYVYDVV
+308 SLKEKFIKYVYDIV

-358 ELSSL
+358 ELSSF

-391 HYRKFIQNNV
+391 HYRKFIQNNI

-407 KQEANFTQEKIYQPL
+407 KQEANFAQEKIYQPL

-436 NTIIEA
+436 NSVLKAMSII
-442 MKILTFEGLFRDWYI
+442 
-457 KVYCQNNKVDSK
+457 
-469 EKTLNDYIK
+469 
-478 YLTKIN
+478 
-484 EEFLK
+484 
-489 NDNIFRYHDLSKFV
+489 DN
-503 ETKSYILNSKYITED
+503 T
-518 PTKNNKNSYYQH
+518 
-530 GLKRYEEFLEWLT
+530 
-543 YDKIKEKYAEYK
+543 EYK
-555 NLGQIEFVTFH
+555 DVSEEQYSALKTRFDELKQAGQIEFVTFH

-580 DLNSDDLKYILNK
+580 YIPEWGTTDNTEVRYIGENGIFKRICKKAESPIIKSNDNNLELNDNPKIWK
-593 GSFRTICDSAKD
+593 V
-605 LQKAKQTYKFNYS
+605 
-618 NLSLYKILMPYND
+618 SLMKTG
-631 LFEYCIENDCVAIG
+631 ENDIRKDCMENNRIRIGFDKYGETINDETIFDDGGSRVLSAFIDKMEIGDIVLSCYSEKTIDAIG
-645 WGEDVNIENCNSE
+645 VVTSEYKWNNDFPQYKRYREVKWLAKGLNHNILKINNGT
-658 KDLSSA
+658 KFTLGTV
-664 IPENYEHRKQCIS
+664 Y
-677 QLNMFKLWIDK
+677 QLNNMSL
-688 DLKEGKDVI
+688 KDVLDI
-697 AIIPGSMNT
+697 VDEQEQVT
-706 IKGIAKIT
+706 
-714 GNYSYNAEIENG
+714 SY
-726 QQQRKAEWLK
+726 
-736 KDINIPSDYIY
+736 KDNDKLYI
-747 SSKFVSPTITGMFK
+747 
-761 DKINEDNL
+761 
-769 MKLLNNAS
+769 
-777 DQKSKNAVLII
+777 LII
-788 DEINRGNI
+788 DEINRGDV

-808 EDKRDNMEVTLPY
+808 EDKRVGNKYQMKTTLPY
-821 SKLPFSVPNNLYII
+821 SKESFGVPNNLYII

-840 SDRSIA
+840 ADRSIA
-846 SIDIA
+846 LLDTA
-851 LRRRFKFKEMMPNS
+851 LRRRFDFEEIMPRPE
-865 SLVADFGIGFNK
+865 LLGGKVVEGINLQTLLTRVNERITNK
-877 IFDDLNNKIKLLLD
+877 YD
-891 RDHQIGHSYFIN
+891 RDHQIGHSYLMGVN
-903 TKYNNNNENNNVET
+903 TKEQLERAYKNR
-917 LKDIWFSEIL
+917 IL
-927 PLLNEYFYCDWEK
+927 PLLNEYFYNESKTVAEILNCSEDE
-940 LKLIIPGF
+940 LKTIDF
-948 IKKLDVP
+948 I
-955 EDLKNECDDSIYEFK
+955 SILG
-970 TFDEIANFE
+970 
-979 KALNQEKFE
+979 KAQGA
-988 QV
+988 

>member
-101 DHLKVY
+101 DQLKVY

-167 AFKHSFQFFQ
+167 AFKHSFQFSQ

-185 TLPINTRIEDFR
+185 TLSINTRIKDFR

-216 DPSVESA
+216 DPSVEAA

-248 KDFHLGLE
+248 KDFYLGLE
-256 KFNNEN
+256 KFNNED

-358 ELSSL
+358 ELSSF

-391 HYRKFIQNNV
+391 HYRKFIQNNI

-407 KQEANFTQEKIYQPL
+407 KQEANFAQEKIYQPL

-436 NTIIEA
+436 NTVLKAMSII
-442 MKILTFEGLFRDWYI
+442 
-457 KVYCQNNKVDSK
+457 
-469 EKTLNDYIK
+469 
-478 YLTKIN
+478 
-484 EEFLK
+484 
-489 NDNIFRYHDLSKFV
+489 DN
-503 ETKSYILNSKYITED
+503 T
-518 PTKNNKNSYYQH
+518 
-530 GLKRYEEFLEWLT
+530 
-543 YDKIKEKYAEYK
+543 EYK
-555 NLGQIEFVTFH
+555 DVSDEQYSALKTKFDELKQAGQIEFVTFH

-580 DLNSDDLKYILNK
+580 YIPEWGTTDNTEVRYIGENGIFKRICKKAESPIIKSNDNNLELNDNPKIWK
-593 GSFRTICDSAKD
+593 V
-605 LQKAKQTYKFNYS
+605 
-618 NLSLYKILMPYND
+618 SLMKTG
-631 LFEYCIENDCVAIG
+631 ENDIRKDCMENNRIRIGFDKYGETINDETIFDDGGSRVLSAFIDKMEIGDIVLSCYSEKTIDAIG
-645 WGEDVNIENCNSE
+645 VVTSEYKWNNDFPQYKRYREVKWLAKGLNHNILEINNGT
-658 KDLSSA
+658 KFTLGTV
-664 IPENYEHRKQCIS
+664 Y
-677 QLNMFKLWIDK
+677 QLNNMSL
-688 DLKEGKDVI
+688 KDVLDI
-697 AIIPGSMNT
+697 VDEQEQVT
-706 IKGIAKIT
+706 
-714 GNYSYNAEIENG
+714 SY
-726 QQQRKAEWLK
+726 
-736 KDINIPSDYIY
+736 KDNDKPYI
-747 SSKFVSPTITGMFK
+747 
-761 DKINEDNL
+761 
-769 MKLLNNAS
+769 
-777 DQKSKNAVLII
+777 LII
-788 DEINRGNI
+788 DEINRGDV

-808 EDKRDNMEVTLPY
+808 GDKRIGNKYQMKITLPY
-821 SKLPFSVPNNLYII
+821 SKETFGVPNNLYII

-840 SDRSIA
+840 ADRSIA
-846 SIDIA
+846 LLDTA
-851 LRRRFKFKEMMPNS
+851 LRRRFDFEEIMPRPE
-865 SLVADFGIGFNK
+865 LLGGKVVEGIN
-877 IFDDLNNKIKLLLD
+877 LQTLLT
-891 RDHQIGHSYFIN
+891 RINERIDHSF
-903 TKYNNNNENNNVET
+903 
-917 LKDIWFSEIL
+917 F
-927 PLLNEYFYCDWEK
+927 P
-940 LKLIIPGF
+940 
-948 IKKLDVP
+948 
-955 EDLKNECDDSIYEFK
+955 
-970 TFDEIANFE
+970 
-979 KALNQEKFE
+979 
-988 QV
+988 

>member
-101 DHLKVY
+101 EQLKVY

-167 AFKHSFQFFQ
+167 AFKHSFQFSQ

-185 TLPINTRIEDFR
+185 TLSINTRIKDFR
-197 KDIKEILLKD
+197 KDIREILLKD

-216 DPSVESA
+216 DPSVEAA

-248 KDFHLGLE
+248 KDFYLGLE
-256 KFNNEN
+256 KFNNED

-308 SLKEKFIKYVYDVV
+308 SLKEKFIKYVYDIV

-358 ELSSL
+358 ELSSF

-391 HYRKFIQNNV
+391 HYRKFIQNNI

-407 KQEANFTQEKIYQPL
+407 KQEANFVQEKNYQPL

-436 NTIIEA
+436 NTVLKAMSII
-442 MKILTFEGLFRDWYI
+442 
-457 KVYCQNNKVDSK
+457 
-469 EKTLNDYIK
+469 
-478 YLTKIN
+478 
-484 EEFLK
+484 
-489 NDNIFRYHDLSKFV
+489 DN
-503 ETKSYILNSKYITED
+503 T
-518 PTKNNKNSYYQH
+518 
-530 GLKRYEEFLEWLT
+530 
-543 YDKIKEKYAEYK
+543 EYK
-555 NLGQIEFVTFH
+555 DVSEEQYSALKTRFDELKQTGQIEFVTFH

-580 DLNSDDLKYILNK
+580 NLNDEKLGYVLENGIFKN
-593 GSFRTICDSAKD
+593 ICDHAKPIVTTTIKREPLD
-605 LQKAKQTYKFNYS
+605 FS
-618 NLSLYKILMPYND
+618 NTKVFKMSLGNTLEKEDDIYD
-631 LFEYCIENDCVAIG
+631 YCIENNVVSLGWKDVDFSDCKTSQDFKDRDDSWGATALERFVKWMDIGDIIIISNGNRNFRAIAQVKSDYFYDKNTPISHTHFRKVE
-645 WGEDVNIENCNSE
+645 WLYKGEDIYYSKINDKIF
-658 KDLSSA
+658 
-664 IPENYEHRKQCIS
+664 S
-677 QLNMFKLWIDK
+677 QQSIYGYFSPSKKGQQDYNP
-688 DLKEGKDVI
+688 DLKTDELNKI
-697 AIIPGSMNT
+697 
-706 IKGIAKIT
+706 IT
-714 GNYSYNAEIENG
+714 GEVNKEV
-726 QQQRKAEWLK
+726 
-736 KDINIPSDYIY
+736 
-747 SSKFVSPTITGMFK
+747 SKPHI
-761 DKINEDNL
+761 
-769 MKLLNNAS
+769 
-777 DQKSKNAVLII
+777 LII
-788 DEINRGNI
+788 DEINRGDV

-808 EDKRDNMEVTLPY
+808 EDKRIGNKYQIKITLPY
-821 SKLPFSVPNNLYII
+821 SKESFGVPNNLYII

-840 SDRSIA
+840 ADRSIA
-846 SIDIA
+846 LLDTA
-851 LRRRFKFKEMMPNS
+851 LRRRFDFEEIMPRPE
-865 SLVADFGIGFNK
+865 LLGGKVVEGINLQTLLTRINERITNK
-877 IFDDLNNKIKLLLD
+877 YD
-891 RDHQIGHSYFIN
+891 RDHQIGHSYLMGVN
-903 TKYNNNNENNNVET
+903 TKEQLERAYKNR
-917 LKDIWFSEIL
+917 IL
-927 PLLNEYFYCDWEK
+927 PLLNEYFYNESKTVAEILNCSEDE
-940 LKLIIPGF
+940 LKTSDF
-948 IKKLDVP
+948 I
-955 EDLKNECDDSIYEFK
+955 SILG
-970 TFDEIANFE
+970 
-979 KALNQEKFE
+979 KAQGA
-988 QV
+988 